1 MVDKML
7 VEVGKLRTAADKT
20 EHVHDRIN
28 SVLTTLQAAM
38 SARGPVWGNDSLGQ
52 QFYGDDKQGYKGS
65 SENLITGA
73 GQIADTMDSFSQAQY
88 KSADEWETA
97 DQQNAGQYR

>member
-1 MVDKML
+1 MADKMM
-7 VEVGKLRTAADKT
+7 VEVNKLRTAADKT
-20 EHVHDRIN
+20 ERVHDRIYD
-28 SVLTTLQAAM
+28 VLTTLQASM
-38 SARGPVWGNDSLGQ
+38 VARGPVWGNDSLGQ

-88 KSADEWETA
+88 KSADQWETA
-97 DQQNAGQYR
+97 DQQSAGQF